1 MLVDGE
7 IDDHLGVVSPLL
19 EDGSQGS
26 DLVRVAQVA
35 SEEVDLNA
43 LAVVI
48 IVSDDD
54 DGVVSAHVGA
64 DVVHVELRALVCWLV
79 DQLDYYIFDIN
90 QIHR

>member
-43 LAVVI
+43 LAEHN
-48 IVSDDD
+48 D

-64 DVVHVELRALVCWLV
+64 DVVHVEPLALVCWLV